1 MFDFFGT
8 FLDGPLAGS
17 TFGGVINDGS
27 GGDSVGPFL
36 ALGGMAFVLAIVLSI
51 IIAPFVAWPSLIAS
65 NLNEGRGIWGAIILI
80 AIQFIFIIL
89 RIRSN
94 VRHWKRSF
102 LSDLLLNMLFL
113 FLLFFLSVVIL
124 FVPLITLLGGSEMGA
139 YAAAHYGEF
148 FGDGGLQ
155 SVCQPV
161 RHRLLHLGVVHDPC
175 STDHGML
182 DTVHQESGPCG
193 RHKGMIDQIDPDSG
207 PRIIYRVKRAVSPFL
222 MCPYPMHHV
231 LWIMMTYS

>member
-65 NLNEGRGIWGAIILI
+65 DLNEGRGIWGAIILI
-80 AIQFIFIIL
+80 AIQFIFIIP

-94 VRHWKRSF
+94 VRRWKRSF

-148 FGDGGLQ
+148 LGTVFSNLFSNLFGIVFFIWALSMIPAALTTG
-155 SVCQPV
+155 
-161 RHRLLHLGVVHDPC
+161 C
-175 STDHGML
+175 STL
-182 DTVHQESGPCG
+182 FI
-193 RHKGMIDQIDPDSG
+193 RKAA
-207 PRIIYRVKRAVSPFL
+207 RAAG
-222 MCPYPMHHV
+222 
-231 LWIMMTYS
+231 IKA

>member
-36 ALGGMAFVLAIVLSI
+36 ALGGMAFVLVIVLSI

-65 NLNEGRGIWGAIILI
+65 DLNEGRGIWGAIILI

-148 FGDGGLQ
+148 LGTVFSNLFSNLFGIVFFIWALSMIPAALTTG
-155 SVCQPV
+155 
-161 RHRLLHLGVVHDPC
+161 C
-175 STDHGML
+175 STL
-182 DTVHQESGPCG
+182 FI
-193 RHKGMIDQIDPDSG
+193 RKAA
-207 PRIIYRVKRAVSPFL
+207 RAAG
-222 MCPYPMHHV
+222 
-231 LWIMMTYS
+231 IKA

>member
-1 MFDFFGT
+1 MFNFFGT

-65 NLNEGRGIWGAIILI
+65 DLNEGRGIWGAIILI

-148 FGDGGLQ
+148 LGTVFSNLFSNLFGIVFFIWALSMIPAALTTG
-155 SVCQPV
+155 
-161 RHRLLHLGVVHDPC
+161 C
-175 STDHGML
+175 STL
-182 DTVHQESGPCG
+182 FI
-193 RHKGMIDQIDPDSG
+193 RKAA
-207 PRIIYRVKRAVSPFL
+207 RAAG
-222 MCPYPMHHV
+222 
-231 LWIMMTYS
+231 IKA

>member
-1 MFDFFGT
+1 MIGINEGWRIMFDFFGT

-65 NLNEGRGIWGAIILI
+65 DLNEGRGIWGAIILI

-124 FVPLITLLGGSEMGA
+124 FVPLIALLGGSEMGA

-148 FGDGGLQ
+148 LGTVFSNLFSNLFGIVFFIWALSMIPAALTTG
-155 SVCQPV
+155 
-161 RHRLLHLGVVHDPC
+161 C
-175 STDHGML
+175 STL
-182 DTVHQESGPCG
+182 FI
-193 RHKGMIDQIDPDSG
+193 RKAA
-207 PRIIYRVKRAVSPFL
+207 RAAG
-222 MCPYPMHHV
+222 
-231 LWIMMTYS
+231 IKA

>member
-36 ALGGMAFVLAIVLSI
+36 ALGGMSFVLAIVLSI

-65 NLNEGRGIWGAIILI
+65 DLNEGRGIWGAIILI

-124 FVPLITLLGGSEMGA
+124 FVPLIALLGGSEMGA

-148 FGDGGLQ
+148 LGTVFSNLFSNLFGIVFFIWALSMIPAALTTG
-155 SVCQPV
+155 
-161 RHRLLHLGVVHDPC
+161 C
-175 STDHGML
+175 STL
-182 DTVHQESGPCG
+182 FI
-193 RHKGMIDQIDPDSG
+193 RKAA
-207 PRIIYRVKRAVSPFL
+207 RAAG
-222 MCPYPMHHV
+222 
-231 LWIMMTYS
+231 IKA

>member
-27 GGDSVGPFL
+27 GGDSVEPFL

-65 NLNEGRGIWGAIILI
+65 DLSEGRGIWGAIILI

-148 FGDGGLQ
+148 LGTVFSNLFSNLFGIVFFIWALSMIPAALTTG
-155 SVCQPV
+155 
-161 RHRLLHLGVVHDPC
+161 C
-175 STDHGML
+175 STL
-182 DTVHQESGPCG
+182 FI
-193 RHKGMIDQIDPDSG
+193 RKAA
-207 PRIIYRVKRAVSPFL
+207 RAAG
-222 MCPYPMHHV
+222 
-231 LWIMMTYS
+231 IKA

>member
-65 NLNEGRGIWGAIILI
+65 DLNEGRGIWGAIILI

-94 VRHWKRSF
+94 AQTLEAQLPQRS
-102 LSDLLLNMLFL
+102 SAEYAV
-113 FLLFFLSVVIL
+113 SVSAVL
-124 FVPLITLLGGSEMGA
+124 PLCRDPVCPADHSPRRQRDGRLCGSA
-139 YAAAHYGEF
+139 LRRIP
-148 FGDGGLQ
+148 GDSVLQ
-155 SVCQPV
+155 SVFQPV

-175 STDHGML
+175 GTDHGML

-193 RHKGMIDQIDPDSG
+193 RHKGMIEQIDPDSG
-207 PRIIYRVKRAVSPFL
+207 PRIIYRVKRAILGFSRNQPIF
-222 MCPYPMHHV
+222 
-231 LWIMMTYS
+231 

>member
-65 NLNEGRGIWGAIILI
+65 DLNEGRGIWGAIILI

-148 FGDGGLQ
+148 LGIVFSNLFSNLFGIVFFIWALSMIPAALTTG
-155 SVCQPV
+155 
-161 RHRLLHLGVVHDPC
+161 C
-175 STDHGML
+175 STL
-182 DTVHQESGPCG
+182 FI
-193 RHKGMIDQIDPDSG
+193 RKAA
-207 PRIIYRVKRAVSPFL
+207 RAAS
-222 MCPYPMHHV
+222 
-231 LWIMMTYS
+231 IKA

>member
-51 IIAPFVAWPSLIAS
+51 IIAPFVAWPSLIARD
-65 NLNEGRGIWGAIILI
+65 LNEGRGIWGAIILI

-148 FGDGGLQ
+148 LGTVFSNLFSNLFGIVFFIWALSMIPAALTTG
-155 SVCQPV
+155 
-161 RHRLLHLGVVHDPC
+161 C
-175 STDHGML
+175 STL
-182 DTVHQESGPCG
+182 FI
-193 RHKGMIDQIDPDSG
+193 RKAA
-207 PRIIYRVKRAVSPFL
+207 RAAG
-222 MCPYPMHHV
+222 
-231 LWIMMTYS
+231 IKA

>member
-65 NLNEGRGIWGAIILI
+65 DLNEGRGIWGAIILI

-89 RIRSN
+89 RIQSN

-148 FGDGGLQ
+148 LGTVFSNLFSNLFGIVFFIWALSMIPAALTTG
-155 SVCQPV
+155 
-161 RHRLLHLGVVHDPC
+161 C
-175 STDHGML
+175 STL
-182 DTVHQESGPCG
+182 FI
-193 RHKGMIDQIDPDSG
+193 RKAA
-207 PRIIYRVKRAVSPFL
+207 RAAG
-222 MCPYPMHHV
+222 
-231 LWIMMTYS
+231 IKA

>member
-65 NLNEGRGIWGAIILI
+65 DLHEGRGIWGAIILI
-80 AIQFIFIIL
+80 AIQFIFVIL

-124 FVPLITLLGGSEMGA
+124 FVPLITLIGGSEMGA

-148 FGDGGLQ
+148 LGTVFSNLFSNLFGIVFFIWALSMIPAALTTG
-155 SVCQPV
+155 
-161 RHRLLHLGVVHDPC
+161 C
-175 STDHGML
+175 STL
-182 DTVHQESGPCG
+182 FI
-193 RHKGMIDQIDPDSG
+193 RKAA
-207 PRIIYRVKRAVSPFL
+207 RAAG
-222 MCPYPMHHV
+222 
-231 LWIMMTYS
+231 IKA

>member
-65 NLNEGRGIWGAIILI
+65 DLNEGRGIWGAIILI

-148 FGDGGLQ
+148 LGTVFSNLFSNLFGIVFFIWAMSMIPAALTTG
-155 SVCQPV
+155 
-161 RHRLLHLGVVHDPC
+161 C
-175 STDHGML
+175 STL
-182 DTVHQESGPCG
+182 FI
-193 RHKGMIDQIDPDSG
+193 RKAA
-207 PRIIYRVKRAVSPFL
+207 RAAG
-222 MCPYPMHHV
+222 
-231 LWIMMTYS
+231 IKA

>member
-27 GGDSVGPFL
+27 GGDSVVPFL

-65 NLNEGRGIWGAIILI
+65 DLNEGRGIWGAIILI

-124 FVPLITLLGGSEMGA
+124 FVPLIALLGGSEMGA

-148 FGDGGLQ
+148 LGTVFSNLFSNLFGIVFFIWALSMIPAALTTG
-155 SVCQPV
+155 
-161 RHRLLHLGVVHDPC
+161 C
-175 STDHGML
+175 STL
-182 DTVHQESGPCG
+182 FI
-193 RHKGMIDQIDPDSG
+193 RKAA
-207 PRIIYRVKRAVSPFL
+207 RAAG
-222 MCPYPMHHV
+222 
-231 LWIMMTYS
+231 IKA

>member
-65 NLNEGRGIWGAIILI
+65 DLNEGRGIWGAIILI

-113 FLLFFLSVVIL
+113 LFFLSVVIL

-148 FGDGGLQ
+148 LGTVFSNLFSNLFGIVFFIWALSMIPAALTTG
-155 SVCQPV
+155 
-161 RHRLLHLGVVHDPC
+161 C
-175 STDHGML
+175 STL
-182 DTVHQESGPCG
+182 FI
-193 RHKGMIDQIDPDSG
+193 RKAA
-207 PRIIYRVKRAVSPFL
+207 RAAG
-222 MCPYPMHHV
+222 
-231 LWIMMTYS
+231 IKA

>member
-36 ALGGMAFVLAIVLSI
+36 ALGGMAFVLAIVFSI

-65 NLNEGRGIWGAIILI
+65 DLNEGRGIWGAIILI

-148 FGDGGLQ
+148 LGTVFSNLFSNLFGIVFFIWALSMIPAALTTG
-155 SVCQPV
+155 
-161 RHRLLHLGVVHDPC
+161 C
-175 STDHGML
+175 STL
-182 DTVHQESGPCG
+182 FI
-193 RHKGMIDQIDPDSG
+193 RKAA
-207 PRIIYRVKRAVSPFL
+207 RAAG
-222 MCPYPMHHV
+222 
-231 LWIMMTYS
+231 IKA

>member
-51 IIAPFVAWPSLIAS
+51 IIAPFVAWPSMIAS

-148 FGDGGLQ
+148 LGIVFSNLFSNLFGIVFFIWALSMIPAALTTG
-155 SVCQPV
+155 
-161 RHRLLHLGVVHDPC
+161 C
-175 STDHGML
+175 STL
-182 DTVHQESGPCG
+182 FI
-193 RHKGMIDQIDPDSG
+193 RKAA
-207 PRIIYRVKRAVSPFL
+207 RAAG
-222 MCPYPMHHV
+222 
-231 LWIMMTYS
+231 IKA

>member
-27 GGDSVGPFL
+27 GGDIVGPFL

-65 NLNEGRGIWGAIILI
+65 DLNEGRGIWGAIILI

-148 FGDGGLQ
+148 LGTVFSNLFSNLFGIVFFIWALSMIPAALTTG
-155 SVCQPV
+155 
-161 RHRLLHLGVVHDPC
+161 C
-175 STDHGML
+175 STL
-182 DTVHQESGPCG
+182 FI
-193 RHKGMIDQIDPDSG
+193 RKAA
-207 PRIIYRVKRAVSPFL
+207 RAAG
-222 MCPYPMHHV
+222 
-231 LWIMMTYS
+231 IKA

>member
-17 TFGGVINDGS
+17 TFGSAINDGS

-65 NLNEGRGIWGAIILI
+65 DLNEGRGIWGAIILI

-148 FGDGGLQ
+148 LGIVFSNLFSNLFGIVFFIWALSMIPAALTTG
-155 SVCQPV
+155 
-161 RHRLLHLGVVHDPC
+161 C
-175 STDHGML
+175 STL
-182 DTVHQESGPCG
+182 FI
-193 RHKGMIDQIDPDSG
+193 RKAA
-207 PRIIYRVKRAVSPFL
+207 RAAG
-222 MCPYPMHHV
+222 
-231 LWIMMTYS
+231 IKA

>member
-65 NLNEGRGIWGAIILI
+65 DLNEGRGIWGAIILI

-148 FGDGGLQ
+148 LGTVFSNLFSNLFGIVFFIWAL
-155 SVCQPV
+155 SMIPAALTT
-161 RHRLLHLGVVHDPC
+161 RC
-175 STDHGML
+175 STL
-182 DTVHQESGPCG
+182 FI
-193 RHKGMIDQIDPDSG
+193 RKAA
-207 PRIIYRVKRAVSPFL
+207 RAAG
-222 MCPYPMHHV
+222 
-231 LWIMMTYS
+231 IKA

>member
-36 ALGGMAFVLAIVLSI
+36 TLGGMAFVLAIVLSI

-148 FGDGGLQ
+148 LGIVFSNLFFNLFGIVFFIWALSMIPAALTTG
-155 SVCQPV
+155 
-161 RHRLLHLGVVHDPC
+161 C
-175 STDHGML
+175 STL
-182 DTVHQESGPCG
+182 FI
-193 RHKGMIDQIDPDSG
+193 RKAA
-207 PRIIYRVKRAVSPFL
+207 RAAG
-222 MCPYPMHHV
+222 
-231 LWIMMTYS
+231 IKA

>member
-1 MFDFFGT
+1 MIGINKGGRIMFDFFGT

-65 NLNEGRGIWGAIILI
+65 DLNEGRGIWGAIILI

-148 FGDGGLQ
+148 LGTVFSNLFSNLFGIVFFIWALSMIPAALTTG
-155 SVCQPV
+155 
-161 RHRLLHLGVVHDPC
+161 C
-175 STDHGML
+175 STL
-182 DTVHQESGPCG
+182 FI
-193 RHKGMIDQIDPDSG
+193 RKAA
-207 PRIIYRVKRAVSPFL
+207 RAAG
-222 MCPYPMHHV
+222 
-231 LWIMMTYS
+231 IKA

>member
-36 ALGGMAFVLAIVLSI
+36 ALGGMVFVLAIVLSI

-65 NLNEGRGIWGAIILI
+65 DLNEGRGIWGAIILI

-148 FGDGGLQ
+148 LGTVFSNLFSNLFGIVFFIWALSMIPAALTTG
-155 SVCQPV
+155 
-161 RHRLLHLGVVHDPC
+161 C
-175 STDHGML
+175 STL
-182 DTVHQESGPCG
+182 FI
-193 RHKGMIDQIDPDSG
+193 RKAA
-207 PRIIYRVKRAVSPFL
+207 RAAG
-222 MCPYPMHHV
+222 
-231 LWIMMTYS
+231 IKA

>member
-8 FLDGPLAGS
+8 FLDDPLAGS

-27 GGDSVGPFL
+27 CGDSVGPFL

-65 NLNEGRGIWGAIILI
+65 DLNEGRGIWGAIILI

-148 FGDGGLQ
+148 LGIVFSNLFSNLFGIVFFIWALSMIPAALTTG
-155 SVCQPV
+155 
-161 RHRLLHLGVVHDPC
+161 C
-175 STDHGML
+175 STLFIRKAARSAGI
-182 DTVHQESGPCG
+182 
-193 RHKGMIDQIDPDSG
+193 K
-207 PRIIYRVKRAVSPFL
+207 A
-222 MCPYPMHHV
+222 
-231 LWIMMTYS
+231 

>member
-65 NLNEGRGIWGAIILI
+65 NLNEEEVSGEPSIILI
-80 AIQFIFIIL
+80 AIQFIFIICGS
-89 RIRSN
+89 RSN

-102 LSDLLLNMLFL
+102 LNDLLLNMLFL
-113 FLLFFLSVVIL
+113 FLLFFLSVAIL

-139 YAAAHYGEF
+139 YAAILLWRI
-148 FGDGGLQ
+148 FGDSVLQ
-155 SVCQPV
+155 SVSNLFSIVFFIWALSMIPTT
-161 RHRLLHLGVVHDPC
+161 LTTGC
-175 STDHGML
+175 STL
-182 DTVHQESGPCG
+182 FI
-193 RHKGMIDQIDPDSG
+193 RKAA
-207 PRIIYRVKRAVSPFL
+207 RAAG
-222 MCPYPMHHV
+222 
-231 LWIMMTYS
+231 IKA

>member
-1 MFDFFGT
+1 MIGINEGGRIMFDFFGT

-65 NLNEGRGIWGAIILI
+65 DLNEGRGIWGAIILI

-102 LSDLLLNMLFL
+102 LSYLLLNMLFL

-124 FVPLITLLGGSEMGA
+124 FVPLIALLGGSEMGA

-148 FGDGGLQ
+148 LGTVFSNLFSNLFGIVFFIWALSMIPAALTTG
-155 SVCQPV
+155 
-161 RHRLLHLGVVHDPC
+161 C
-175 STDHGML
+175 STL
-182 DTVHQESGPCG
+182 FI
-193 RHKGMIDQIDPDSG
+193 RKAA
-207 PRIIYRVKRAVSPFL
+207 RAAG
-222 MCPYPMHHV
+222 
-231 LWIMMTYS
+231 IKA

>member
-1 MFDFFGT
+1 MIGINEGGRIMFDFFGT

-65 NLNEGRGIWGAIILI
+65 DLNEGRGIWGAIILI

-148 FGDGGLQ
+148 LGIVFSNLFSNLFGIVFFIWALSMIPAALTTG
-155 SVCQPV
+155 
-161 RHRLLHLGVVHDPC
+161 C
-175 STDHGML
+175 STL
-182 DTVHQESGPCG
+182 FI
-193 RHKGMIDQIDPDSG
+193 RKAA
-207 PRIIYRVKRAVSPFL
+207 RAAG
-222 MCPYPMHHV
+222 
-231 LWIMMTYS
+231 IKA

>member
-65 NLNEGRGIWGAIILI
+65 DLNEGRGIWGAIILI

-148 FGDGGLQ
+148 LGTVFSNLFSNLFGIVFFIWALSMIPAALTTG
-155 SVCQPV
+155 
-161 RHRLLHLGVVHDPC
+161 C
-175 STDHGML
+175 STL
-182 DTVHQESGPCG
+182 FI
-193 RHKGMIDQIDPDSG
+193 RKAA
-207 PRIIYRVKRAVSPFL
+207 RIIYRVKRAILVFPEISPFL
-222 MCPYPMHHV
+222 MCPYPMHHAF
-231 LWIMMTYS
+231 WIMMTYS

>member
-8 FLDGPLAGS
+8 FLVGPLAGS

-65 NLNEGRGIWGAIILI
+65 DLNEGRGIWGAIILI

-148 FGDGGLQ
+148 LGTVFSNLFSNLFGIVFFIWALSMIPAALTTG
-155 SVCQPV
+155 
-161 RHRLLHLGVVHDPC
+161 C
-175 STDHGML
+175 STL
-182 DTVHQESGPCG
+182 FI
-193 RHKGMIDQIDPDSG
+193 RKAA
-207 PRIIYRVKRAVSPFL
+207 RAAG
-222 MCPYPMHHV
+222 
-231 LWIMMTYS
+231 IKA

>member
-17 TFGGVINDGS
+17 KFGGVINDGS

-65 NLNEGRGIWGAIILI
+65 DLNEGRGIWGAIILI

-148 FGDGGLQ
+148 LGLVFSNLFSNLFGIVFFIWALSMIPAALTTG
-155 SVCQPV
+155 
-161 RHRLLHLGVVHDPC
+161 C
-175 STDHGML
+175 STL
-182 DTVHQESGPCG
+182 FI
-193 RHKGMIDQIDPDSG
+193 RKAA
-207 PRIIYRVKRAVSPFL
+207 RAAG
-222 MCPYPMHHV
+222 
-231 LWIMMTYS
+231 IKA

>member
-1 MFDFFGT
+1 MFDFFGA

-27 GGDSVGPFL
+27 GGDSGAPFL

-65 NLNEGRGIWGAIILI
+65 DLNEGRGIWGAIILI

-89 RIRSN
+89 RTRSN

-148 FGDGGLQ
+148 LGTVFSNLFSNLFGIVFFIWALSMIPAALTTG
-155 SVCQPV
+155 
-161 RHRLLHLGVVHDPC
+161 C
-175 STDHGML
+175 STL
-182 DTVHQESGPCG
+182 FI
-193 RHKGMIDQIDPDSG
+193 RKAA
-207 PRIIYRVKRAVSPFL
+207 RAAG
-222 MCPYPMHHV
+222 
-231 LWIMMTYS
+231 IKA

>member
-27 GGDSVGPFL
+27 GGDSGAPFL

-65 NLNEGRGIWGAIILI
+65 DLNEGRGIWGAIILI

-148 FGDGGLQ
+148 LGTVFSNLFSNLFGIVFFIWALSMIPAALTTG
-155 SVCQPV
+155 
-161 RHRLLHLGVVHDPC
+161 C
-175 STDHGML
+175 STL
-182 DTVHQESGPCG
+182 FI
-193 RHKGMIDQIDPDSG
+193 RKAA
-207 PRIIYRVKRAVSPFL
+207 RAAG
-222 MCPYPMHHV
+222 
-231 LWIMMTYS
+231 IKA

>member
-27 GGDSVGPFL
+27 GGDSVEPFL

-65 NLNEGRGIWGAIILI
+65 DLNEGRGIWGAIILI

-94 VRHWKRSF
+94 VRHWKRRF

-148 FGDGGLQ
+148 LGTVFSNLFSNLFGIVFFIWALSMIPAALTTG
-155 SVCQPV
+155 
-161 RHRLLHLGVVHDPC
+161 C
-175 STDHGML
+175 STL
-182 DTVHQESGPCG
+182 FI
-193 RHKGMIDQIDPDSG
+193 RKAA
-207 PRIIYRVKRAVSPFL
+207 RAAG
-222 MCPYPMHHV
+222 
-231 LWIMMTYS
+231 IKA

>member
-1 MFDFFGT
+1 MIGINEGGRIMFDFFGT

-27 GGDSVGPFL
+27 GGDSVEPFL

-65 NLNEGRGIWGAIILI
+65 DLNEGRGIWGAIILI

-124 FVPLITLLGGSEMGA
+124 FVPLIALLGGSEMGA

-148 FGDGGLQ
+148 LGTVFSNLFSNLFGIVFFIWALSMIPAALTTG
-155 SVCQPV
+155 
-161 RHRLLHLGVVHDPC
+161 C
-175 STDHGML
+175 STL
-182 DTVHQESGPCG
+182 FI
-193 RHKGMIDQIDPDSG
+193 RKAA
-207 PRIIYRVKRAVSPFL
+207 RAAG
-222 MCPYPMHHV
+222 
-231 LWIMMTYS
+231 IKA

>member
-36 ALGGMAFVLAIVLSI
+36 ALGGMAFILAIVLSI

-65 NLNEGRGIWGAIILI
+65 DLNEGRGIWGAIILI

-148 FGDGGLQ
+148 LGTVFSNLFSNLFGIVFFIWALSMIPAALTTG
-155 SVCQPV
+155 
-161 RHRLLHLGVVHDPC
+161 C
-175 STDHGML
+175 STL
-182 DTVHQESGPCG
+182 FI
-193 RHKGMIDQIDPDSG
+193 RKAA
-207 PRIIYRVKRAVSPFL
+207 RAAG
-222 MCPYPMHHV
+222 
-231 LWIMMTYS
+231 IKA

>member
-36 ALGGMAFVLAIVLSI
+36 ALGGMTFVLAIVLSI

-65 NLNEGRGIWGAIILI
+65 DLNEGRGIWGAIILI

-124 FVPLITLLGGSEMGA
+124 FVPLIALLGGSEMGA

-148 FGDGGLQ
+148 LGTVFSNLFSNLFGIVFFIWALSMIPAALTTG
-155 SVCQPV
+155 
-161 RHRLLHLGVVHDPC
+161 C
-175 STDHGML
+175 STL
-182 DTVHQESGPCG
+182 FI
-193 RHKGMIDQIDPDSG
+193 RKAA
-207 PRIIYRVKRAVSPFL
+207 RAAG
-222 MCPYPMHHV
+222 
-231 LWIMMTYS
+231 IKA

>member
-65 NLNEGRGIWGAIILI
+65 DLNEGRGIWGAIILI

-148 FGDGGLQ
+148 LGIVFSNLFSNLFGIVFFIWALSMIPAALTTG
-155 SVCQPV
+155 
-161 RHRLLHLGVVHDPC
+161 C
-175 STDHGML
+175 STL
-182 DTVHQESGPCG
+182 FI
-193 RHKGMIDQIDPDSG
+193 K
-207 PRIIYRVKRAVSPFL
+207 KRPLETKRF
-222 MCPYPMHHV
+222 
-231 LWIMMTYS
+231 

>member
-65 NLNEGRGIWGAIILI
+65 DLNEGRGIWGAIILI
-80 AIQFIFIIL
+80 AIQFLFIIL

-148 FGDGGLQ
+148 LGTVFSNLFSNLFGIVFFIWALSMIPAALTTG
-155 SVCQPV
+155 
-161 RHRLLHLGVVHDPC
+161 C
-175 STDHGML
+175 STL
-182 DTVHQESGPCG
+182 FI
-193 RHKGMIDQIDPDSG
+193 RKAA
-207 PRIIYRVKRAVSPFL
+207 RAAG
-222 MCPYPMHHV
+222 
-231 LWIMMTYS
+231 IKA

>member
-148 FGDGGLQ
+148 LGTVFSNLFSNLFGIVFFIWALSMIPAALTTG
-155 SVCQPV
+155 
-161 RHRLLHLGVVHDPC
+161 C
-175 STDHGML
+175 STL
-182 DTVHQESGPCG
+182 FI
-193 RHKGMIDQIDPDSG
+193 RKAA
-207 PRIIYRVKRAVSPFL
+207 RAAG
-222 MCPYPMHHV
+222 
-231 LWIMMTYS
+231 IKA